1 MVGDCCLI
9 LILILLPPLG
19 VFLMK
24 GCDAD
29 FWINVCLTILG
40 YIPGKAYFIAC
51 WPFAWFLCPHQG
63 TRKPS
68 NTRHPIYP
76 GSPAR
81 LRICIE
87 RKAAPNRLTF
97 VFSLSVYHAGIIKT
111 TAFSYAWRT
120 FAKIAMASSRQ
131 F

>member
-29 FWINVCLTILG
+29 FWINVYVLFFLFFILFVVGFIQLLRKKCSCRFSSCLTILG

-51 WPFAWFLCPHQG
+51 W
-63 TRKPS
+63 
-68 NTRHPIYP
+68 
-76 GSPAR
+76 
-81 LRICIE
+81 
-87 RKAAPNRLTF
+87 
-97 VFSLSVYHAGIIKT
+97 
-111 TAFSYAWRT
+111 
-120 FAKIAMASSRQ
+120 
-131 F
+131 